1 MISES
6 DIVPNRANGYG
17 LDDKGS
23 LQNQEWVAPTLNH
36 LADGALYLTV
46 KDLAAWD
53 RALRERRLLT
63 PASLEAWWTPVRLA
77 DGTTYPY
84 GFGWRISEQRGRRLI
99 EHGGSWQGFRASI
112 ARYVDDDLSVAVLA
126 NLASARTE
134 AIAHE
139 VAGILVESLHL
150 PDPREPKAD
159 PDPERTARLR
169 SVLAAWAEWR
179 TIPGMGRG
187 LAATATGSVRE
198 AFDRKETG
206 DQLAG
211 LKSFAWLGD
220 DDLASAALEWRGE
233 TVTRIA
239 HYLLETA
246 EARHCYR
253 FYLTDD
259 GRVADFAFEERF

>member
-6 DIVPNRANGYG
+6 DIVPNRADGYG
-17 LDDKGS
+17 LDDEGS
-23 LQNQEWVAPTLNH
+23 LENQEWVAPTLNH

-53 RALRERRLLT
+53 MALRERRLLT
-63 PASLEAWWTPVRLA
+63 PPSLEAWWSPVQLA

-99 EHGGSWQGFRASI
+99 EHGGSWQGFRAAI
-112 ARYVDDDLSVAVLA
+112 ARYLDDDLSVAVLA
-126 NLASARTE
+126 NLASASPE
-134 AIAHE
+134 AIAHG
-139 VAGILVESLHL
+139 VAGMLVEPLQL
-150 PDPREPKAD
+150 PAPRESKAD
-159 PDPERTARLR
+159 PDPQRTARLR

-179 TIPGMGRG
+179 TTPDMGRG
-187 LAATATGSVRE
+187 LAATATGSIRE
-198 AFDRKETG
+198 AIDRKRTG
-206 DQLAG
+206 DRLAA
-211 LKSFAWLGD
+211 SQTWVWLGD
-220 DDLASAALEWRGE
+220 DDLASATLEWRGE
-233 TVTRIA
+233 TVTKIA

-259 GRVADFAFEERF
+259 GRVADFASEERF